1 MEGAKDLKGQEFQS
15 AVRDVIV
22 RIIANCT
29 DGKID
34 GDKLPAFDVDFLFLN
49 IRAKSRGEVIE
60 PSFTCNQEIDGKV
73 CGTVDK
79 FAIKIDKIKIEFPD
93 KDYSKVMI
101 TDDIGLQFKFLTTE
115 EMKVHDDETDS
126 IEKMFKIIV
135 DSVDYVFDAENIYKG
150 AETSKKEMMTFV
162 ENLTED
168 AFDKIKE
175 FFSNQPR
182 LKHTIDYKCSKCG
195 HKEPVTLEGLE
206 DFFGFA

>member
-1 MEGAKDLKGQEFQS
+1 M
-15 AVRDVIV
+15 
-22 RIIANCT
+22 
-29 DGKID
+29 
-34 GDKLPAFDVDFLFLN
+34 
-49 IRAKSRGEVIE
+49 
-60 PSFTCNQEIDGKV
+60 
-73 CGTVDK
+73 
-79 FAIKIDKIKIEFPD
+79 IK
-93 KDYSKVMI
+93 
-101 TDDIGLQFKFLTTE
+101 DDIGLQFKFLTTE

-162 ENLTED
+162 EILTED